1 MGRQAGRGGLR
12 AGRPPQNGC
21 SAALSHH
28 ISTTEASTK
37 LAQSCFPLPQLAQ
50 VMFPDLA
57 SGIAAAREADVFIGM
72 HGEYNTVAAVV
83 CGVAYGSRG
92 VVQGCG

>member
-1 MGRQAGRGGLR
+1 
-12 AGRPPQNGC
+12 
-21 SAALSHH
+21 
-28 ISTTEASTK
+28 
-37 LAQSCFPLPQLAQ
+37 
-50 VMFPDLA
+50 MFPDLA